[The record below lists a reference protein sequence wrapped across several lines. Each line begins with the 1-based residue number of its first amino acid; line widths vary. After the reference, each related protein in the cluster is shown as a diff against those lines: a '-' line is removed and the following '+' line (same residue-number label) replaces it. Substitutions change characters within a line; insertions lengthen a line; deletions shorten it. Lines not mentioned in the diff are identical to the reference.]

1 MAGFKRTN
9 PGDAANIFVRCILSD
24 VSDLLGGFS
33 ADDLNKTAEYFDYKC
48 PYTGQ
53 DVSVEWNAKKYV
65 LDHLIPHNRESVG
78 LHLYGNI
85 IITTREINARKA
97 AKSFE
102 DFIRFDT
109 KGTEEDKNARI
120 QKIKKFQEE
129 SGYFEKLKNTDEL
142 KELCRKEYNSV
153 QNKLQELKSEYERI
167 VGTAKKIVLVPK
179 KTPLI
184 AAPPK
189 APFPKPKIKIAKADA
204 LSLLKASGL
213 EISGKITFASKNE
226 TVDAYWANP
235 NISCIY
241 NDWWLIL
248 NDWKNTTLYAFSI
261 PANSIKK
268 EKLKFKNPKQIDIQI
283 RYDDSSFQDNRSKI
297 YFHEWLVKS
306 KKY

>member
-24 VSDLLGGFS
+24 VSNLLGGFS

-48 PYTGQ
+48 PYTGE
-53 DVSVEWNAKKYV
+53 DVSAEWNAKKYV
-65 LDHLIPHNRESVG
+65 LDHLIPHNRDSVG

-120 QKIKKFQEE
+120 QKIRKFQKE
-129 SGYFEKLKNTDEL
+129 SGYFEKLKNIDEL
-142 KELCRKEYNSV
+142 KELCRKEYDSV
-153 QNKLQELKSEYERI
+153 QNRLQELKSEYERI
-167 VGTAKKIVLVPK
+167 VGTA
-179 KTPLI
+179 
-184 AAPPK
+184 K

-213 EISGKITFASKNE
+213 KISGKITFASKNE
-226 TVDAYWANP
+226 AVDAYWANP

-248 NDWKNTTLYAFSI
+248 NDTFHRILHVFFI
-261 PANSIKK
+261 PANSI
-268 EKLKFKNPKQIDIQI
+268 EEQDIVVRADKQELLDIQI
-283 RYDDSSFQDNRSKI
+283 RYDNDSFQDSRSKI
-297 YFHEWLVKS
+297 YFHKWLVKPV
-306 KKY
+306 KY